1 MRNNIDFE
9 KLKKARS
16 FIDYYPEYEILE
28 DLHLE
33 NDVYVVKVRIT
44 LLNIKNSYVPNQ
56 TDWYIV
62 FEDEQQID
70 FYPAKTNSITA
81 TFPHQSLNTI
91 IEGYN
96 YRTGKP
102 CLDVPGHT
110 LNLPDEYY
118 PYEKGNKIY
127 WYLGRMVE
135 WLKNAA
141 DNTLLKKGEPFEV
154 PTNEYSGTEL
164 LYKENKLEDW
174 SIFDYPYG
182 YVKLNQ
188 VKLDKNYFVLDE
200 LYDINLT
207 EARGTIFWGDFKNKF
222 SNNIYDSLWIRCP
235 RFPIKYPWE
244 YPNTWEELF
253 SIFNENK
260 LDIFKVISE
269 LLMKNNSYKK
279 RPNYLLLACPIPE
292 KIGESA
298 KSYYW
303 LMCDIPE
310 INYPR
315 NGFRKGV
322 AGFKACV
329 KIALKGKI
337 NWHRTHNWDDS
348 VIRTRG
354 QMRRGLGDLTYAIIG
369 AGSLGSHVAEHLVRQ
384 GAKHLKIIDGDL
396 INIGNLARHVL
407 CVEDLN
413 RAKTKSLAKML
424 VNISPSVQIDTID
437 NYLDNTNVSKLE
449 NTDVIIDCSGNN
461 DVLEILSNYQF
472 SDKKEIYVGS
482 FNYGATRFG
491 YYKIKT
497 ERFNCDVYN
506 LRTTEFYNEKTID
519 ESNLIMEGIGC
530 YHPVFPATYSDVSIW
545 ASIFVKEII
554 NTLDENLKEK
564 LKFFELENGAV
575 KILKDE
581 EVQV

>member
-1 MRNNIDFE
+1 MRNNIDIE

-16 FIDYYPEYEILE
+16 FIDFYPEYEILE

-33 NDVYVVKVRIT
+33 NDAYVVKVRIT
-44 LLNIKNSYVPNQ
+44 LSNIKNSYVPNQ
-56 TDWYIV
+56 TDWYMV

-70 FYPAKTNSITA
+70 FYPAKTNGITA

-110 LNLPDEYY
+110 LNLPNEYY
-118 PYEKGNKIY
+118 PYTQGNKIH
-127 WYLGRMVE
+127 WYLGRMIE

-141 DNTLLKKGEPFEV
+141 GNTLLKNGDPFEI

-164 LYKENKLEDW
+164 LYKENRIEDW
-174 SIFDYPYG
+174 SIFDYSYG

-222 SNNIYDSLWIRCP
+222 CNNFYDSLWIRCP
-235 RFPIKYPWE
+235 SFPIKYPWE

-253 SIFNENK
+253 SIFRENK
-260 LDIFKVISE
+260 LDIFKIIFE
-269 LLMKNNSYKK
+269 LLRKNNSYKK
-279 RPNYLLLACPIPE
+279 RPNYLLLACSIPE
-292 KIGESA
+292 KVGESE

-303 LMCDIPE
+303 LMCDIPG
-310 INYPR
+310 ITYPR
-315 NGFRKGV
+315 KGFRKGR
-322 AGFKACV
+322 AGLKSCL
-329 KIALKGKI
+329 KIAFKGKI

-354 QMRRGLGDLTYAIIG
+354 QMRRELGDLTYAIIG
-369 AGSLGSHVAEHLVRQ
+369 AGSLGSHVAEQLVRQ
-384 GAKHLKIIDGDL
+384 GAKSLKIIDGD
-396 INIGNLARHVL
+396 IIHIGNLSRHIL
-407 CVEDLN
+407 CLEDLSKY
-413 RAKTKSLAKML
+413 KTKALAEKL
-424 VNISPSVQIDTID
+424 ATISPSVQIKTFES
-437 NYLDNTNVSKLE
+437 YLDDNNITNLS
-449 NTDVIIDCSGNN
+449 NSDVIIDCTANN
-461 DVLEILSNYQF
+461 DVLEVLGGYQF
-472 SDKKEIYVGS
+472 SEKKEIFVGA
-482 FNYGATRFG
+482 FNYGATKFG

-497 ERFNCDVYN
+497 ERFDCDIYN
-506 LRTTEFYNEKTID
+506 SKTLEFYNDKTID
-519 ESNLIMEGIGC
+519 ESELIMEGIGC
-530 YHPVFPATYSDVSIW
+530 YHPVFPATYSNVSIW

-554 NTLDENLKEK
+554 SCIEKNLKEK
-564 LKFFELENGAV
+564 LKFFEMEEGAV
-575 KILKDE
+575 KIIRDE
-581 EVQV
+581 EV